1 MVRLYVVRES
11 WYEMEKKKIERGRVR
26 DFEKKRYRTVTKE
39 NEVGHKQKSSINDN
53 S

>member
-1 MVRLYVVRES
+1 MRWR
-11 WYEMEKKKIERGRVR
+11 KKKIERGRGR

-53 S
+53 N